1 MNESTTLYIP
11 LDDGREAVLNI
22 AIAEDGLGALDP
34 QTRREPTARE
44 LSDVAA
50 LLRSAGYRF
59 NSTLI

>member
-1 MNESTTLYIP
+1 MPSSTTLYIP
-11 LDDGREAVLNI
+11 LDDGKEAVLAI
-22 AIAEDGLGALDP
+22 SIAEDGLGALDP

-59 NSTLI
+59 TSTLL